1 MQDFYDLP
9 AWACAL
15 AFAAATLGVGV
26 VDYHELD
33 AARAWRASQ
42 ARIDDILAQAQ
53 AQDRAAAQARREAAA
68 LALCRETSGEAS
80 ATWVNDTTIV
90 CKARR
95 GPAKRVIYASMGR
108 VQ

>member
-15 AFAAATLGVGV
+15 AFAAATLGVGA
-26 VDYHELD
+26 VDHYEAD

-42 ARIDDILAQAQ
+42 AGIDDALAQAK
-53 AQDRAAAQARREAAA
+53 AEDRAAAQARREAAA
-68 LALCRETSGEAS
+68 LAMCRETSGEAQ
-80 ATWVNDTTIV
+80 ARWVDDTTIV

-95 GPAKRVIYASMGR
+95 GAGKRVIYASLGGA
-108 VQ
+108 Q